1 MNFRIQRGKDN
12 FLSTRKRQFLVNAEK
27 TISCQRGKD
36 NFLSTRKRQFL
47 VNAEKKNIFF
57 N

>member
-36 NFLSTRKRQFL
+36 NFLSTRKRKIYFL
-47 VNAEKKNIFF
+47 INKHLKN
-57 N
+57 